1 MEATHLFNKLKK
13 YTEWTDEKCFVYA
26 NIADSLIER
35 SESVRKYTQKMFLI
49 LLASLDIWNNTI
61 DILGFLISKTFTTI
75 LNLLKVEQL
84 HVEN

>member
-1 MEATHLFNKLKK
+1 MMTWKQPICSINWKNTQNGLTK
-13 YTEWTDEKCFVYA
+13 

-61 DILGFLISKTFTTI
+61 DILGFLISKTFKTI
-75 LNLLKVEQL
+75 LNLLKVELL